1 VQNFDSTLFVV
12 TPGPSVPLPIPAGTK
27 LHASVV
33 APITLNGNG
42 VVADGLAIN
51 SKGDLFVYIQSDPNY
66 RKYNNSTAQ
75 LALVDKST
83 GEAQLIGAPIGD
95 TSNPAAIAGAAFD
108 MDDHLWAFDVIDDEL
123 MKINPDGT
131 IDSIIK
137 LQGLPAHNPRIEHG
151 DIAFD
156 IDNNAY
162 LVLGSVVY
170 VLNMTTGNANPINT
184 LSSSLINHWDPLNPA
199 SSPPNPN
206 GIAFYRNGEA
216 WIAQPTAID
225 NIVYSADI
233 NAAPLA
239 AHVVVEELSADVFG
253 SLTGGD
259 SGSMDLAA
267 WPMRTQTAVPA
278 NNPVALIGLALGM
291 VGVGGFMLRRRRKQA
306 R

>member
-1 VQNFDSTLFVV
+1 
-12 TPGPSVPLPIPAGTK
+12 
-27 LHASVV
+27 
-33 APITLNGNG
+33 LNGNG

-51 SKGDLFVYIQSDPNY
+51 SKGDLFVYIQSDSGY
-66 RKYNNSTAQ
+66 AKHNNSTAQ
-75 LALVDKST
+75 LALVNKNN

-108 MDDHLWAFDVIDDEL
+108 MDDHLWAFDIIDDEL
-123 MKINPDGT
+123 MRINQDGT

-137 LQGLPAHNPRIEHG
+137 LQGLPAHNPRIHYA

-162 LVLGSVVY
+162 LVLNDSIY
-170 VLNMTTGNANPINT
+170 ALDMATGYASPINT
-184 LSSSLINHWDPLNPA
+184 ISSSLVSHWDPLNPA
-199 SSPPNPN
+199 PIGPDTN
-206 GIAFYRNGEA
+206 GMAFYRDGEVWFSQTSA
-216 WIAQPTAID
+216 SD
-225 NIVYSADI
+225 NIIYSANI

-239 AHVVVEELSADVFG
+239 AHIVVEKPFIDVFG
-253 SLTGGD
+253 SLSASGGD
-259 SGSMDLAA
+259 AAAMDLAA

-291 VGVGGFMLRRRRKQA
+291 VGAGGFMLRRKCKQA